1 MPLTSARCRCFVS
14 ATVGQTATHAG
25 RGPGESPL
33 SIGDRRK
40 RPRRRDGAGSRQSTA
55 GLRAASRCRR
65 DRRGRPPLPAPP
77 PGPRTSLLSGRPQ
90 GVVPGE
96 PRGGG
101 AGRGSPRPDIARLQ
115 RNSGPGRTGPAAADF
130 VMRTQ
135 RKDRQR
141 ELRGALPGRR

>member
-1 MPLTSARCRCFVS
+1 MPLTSARCCCFVS

-65 DRRGRPPLPAPP
+65 GRVAAPPSPP

-90 GVVPGE
+90 GVVRGE
-96 PRGGG
+96 PRGGGG

-115 RNSGPGRTGPAAADF
+115 RNSGPDRTGPAAADF

>member
-1 MPLTSARCRCFVS
+1 MPLTSARCCCFVS

-65 DRRGRPPLPAPP
+65 GRPPLPAPRSPDVPALRGP
-77 PGPRTSLLSGRPQ
+77 PGRRPGRAAW
-90 GVVPGE
+90 
-96 PRGGG
+96 GG

-115 RNSGPGRTGPAAADF
+115 RNSGPDRTGPAAADF

-135 RKDRQR
+135 RKDRER

>member
-1 MPLTSARCRCFVS
+1 MPLTSARCCCFVS

-77 PGPRTSLLSGRPQ
+77 QVPGRPCS
-90 GVVPGE
+90 PGA
-96 PRGGG
+96 PRASSRESRVGGG

>member
-1 MPLTSARCRCFVS
+1 MPLTSARCCCFVS

-65 DRRGRPPLPAPP
+65 GRVAAPP
-77 PGPRTSLLSGRPQ
+77 SPPPRSPDVPALRAPPGRRP
-90 GVVPGE
+90 GKAAW
-96 PRGGG
+96 GGG

-115 RNSGPGRTGPAAADF
+115 RNSGPDRTGPAAADF